1 MKGIKEGQKE
11 KKDIDPGLSKQVEEL
26 TIQNVELYQKI

>member
-1 MKGIKEGQKE
+1 MVQNGQKE
-11 KKDIDPGLSKQVEEL
+11 KKDIDPGLSKQMEEL